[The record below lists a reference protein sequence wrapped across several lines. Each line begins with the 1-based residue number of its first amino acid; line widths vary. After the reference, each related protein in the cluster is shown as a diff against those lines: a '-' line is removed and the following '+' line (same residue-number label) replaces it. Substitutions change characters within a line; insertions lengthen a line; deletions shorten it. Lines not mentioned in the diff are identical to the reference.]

1 MAKMNG
7 KKKNNQHPMS
17 LQISSKYRIVQV
29 PPDMHREPSTQ
40 NTYEVL
46 AAELAEHFSEKV
58 NAIRVFRRN
67 AQGPLTSQTKL

>member
-1 MAKMNG
+1 
-7 KKKNNQHPMS
+7 MS
-17 LQISSKYRIVQV
+17 LQISSKHRIVQV
-29 PPDMHREPSTQ
+29 PPDMHREPSTH

>member
-1 MAKMNG
+1 
-7 KKKNNQHPMS
+7 MS

-46 AAELAEHFSEKV
+46 AAELAGHFSEKV

>member
-1 MAKMNG
+1 
-7 KKKNNQHPMS
+7 MS

-58 NAIRVFRRN
+58 NAIHVFRRN